1 MTKNKNKINLFKK
14 SFLLFKLIV
23 DWKKIIVGTIV
34 TNKNVTIH
42 CKLFQGSL
50 SFKVHS
56 EHFNWSLEETL
67 GGETDIFVFSVV
79 DMLNI
84 SVWWLT
90 KRRGWQQTP
99 KFSFKPLITDTY
111 ILFSYSKVAALET
124 SQVRV
129 VCNGPGSKDNIEIFW
144 QQINRTGSR
153 DWGWTRWPLKLQ
165 FDKDK
170 TLTHGPPSFSSEM
183 VGL

>member
-1 MTKNKNKINLFKK
+1 MTGFCYYGFFIEYIWSTYLTQGVETLVVTFLRKFKKKQPKNILSPSYFGEITQMTKNKNKINLFNK

-79 DMLNI
+79 DLVQWNCWT
-84 SVWWLT
+84 SV
-90 KRRGWQQTP
+90 
-99 KFSFKPLITDTY
+99 
-111 ILFSYSKVAALET
+111 
-124 SQVRV
+124 
-129 VCNGPGSKDNIEIFW
+129 
-144 QQINRTGSR
+144 
-153 DWGWTRWPLKLQ
+153 
-165 FDKDK
+165 FD
-170 TLTHGPPSFSSEM
+170 G
-183 VGL
+183 